1 MNLLL
6 SPHGAELLKA
16 VHDRHPEMSEA
27 AIVEEA
33 LAERLGREPGLMPP
47 RSHTPQ
53 EVRAWLDEL
62 AALSDKIPSRPGE
75 TFSREMI
82 YQDHG

>member
-1 MNLLL
+1 MNLIL

-33 LAERLGREPGLMPP
+33 LAERLGRERGSATP
-47 RSHTPQ
+47 RQRTPQ
-53 EVRAWLDEL
+53 EIRAWLDEL
-62 AALSDKIPSRPGE
+62 AALSNKIPPRSGE

-82 YQDHG
+82 DQDHG

>member
-1 MNLLL
+1 MNLIL

-33 LAERLGREPGLMPP
+33 LAERLGRERGSAPP
-47 RSHTPQ
+47 RPSTPD
-53 EVRAWLDEL
+53 EIRAWLDEL
-62 AALSDKIPSRPGE
+62 AALSDKIPPRPGE